1 MKWISF
7 LIITALVLM
16 ISCNGGPE
24 KNIQNQGKIIPRDK
38 MVNLMA
44 EMQIVEAHIDELRKA
59 GHKTKDSTLYYY
71 EKVFVSNEVLPAD
84 FENSLLYYKQNL
96 DELQLIYA
104 DVITRLSELKAK
116 NEELISSQKS
126 DSLSQDTAKTM
137 VEVKKVNP
145 KK

>member
-1 MKWISF
+1 M
-7 LIITALVLM
+7 
-16 ISCNGGPE
+16 
-24 KNIQNQGKIIPRDK
+24 
-38 MVNLMA
+38 
-44 EMQIVEAHIDELRKA
+44 
-59 GHKTKDSTLYYY
+59 
-71 EKVFVSNEVLPAD
+71 SNEVLPAD

>member
-7 LIITALVLM
+7 LIVPALLFM
-16 ISCNGGPE
+16 ISCGGSRE
-24 KNIQNQGKIIPRDK
+24 KNSQNTGEIIPREK
-38 MVNLMA
+38 MVVLMA
-44 EMQIVEAHIDELRKA
+44 EMQIVEAHVDELRKA

-71 EKVFVSNEVLPAD
+71 EKVFVSNDVQPAD

-96 DELQLIYA
+96 EELQLMYA

-116 NEELISSQKS
+116 NEELITKQKS
-126 DSLSQDTAKTM
+126 DSLSQDTTKPM
-137 VEVKKVNP
+137 VEVEKITP